1 MQLEALYRHS
11 PVRFLHL
18 NLNYNWWTQWCLVSL
33 VEHLLAFQQTSY
45 LNFVSLSTKHL
56 VAYLPQF
63 PNIDHSVEIHLR
75 FPIKPK
81 LQEVNMKFQ
90 WDAKRSITTKKDEK
104 NIQYCQLL
112 KRPLNIWRTFLKELI
127 KRHHSSTRHSVITL
141 GKTCHHHQFRHFVL
155 ADKIDYLFCFF
166 AGKRS
171 FFKFWILHK
180 LWNVMAVF
188 LW

>member
-1 MQLEALYRHS
+1 MMS
-11 PVRFLHL
+11 
-18 NLNYNWWTQWCLVSL
+18 SL

-90 WDAKRSITTKKDEK
+90 WDAKRLITTKKDEK